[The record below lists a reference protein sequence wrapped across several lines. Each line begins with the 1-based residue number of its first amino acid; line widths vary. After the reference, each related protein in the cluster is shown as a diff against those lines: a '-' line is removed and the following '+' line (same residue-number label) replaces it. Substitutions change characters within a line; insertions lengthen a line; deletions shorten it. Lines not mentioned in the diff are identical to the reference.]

1 MLFAIG
7 NPLFDRTDD
16 ITGFADSDADLALF
30 VANDN
35 DGPEAHLLTALD
47 GLGNPADLNHAFL
60 PLGVTLVATAAAT
73 VSTTTAITA
82 AATTA
87 ATAFALALALPFSS
101 GWNIGGAW
109 DVLAGSLVSCLS
121 HGCSGSELQ
130 ARFPG
135 SVGQGLDPTVVQVA
149 SAVEDHL
156 LDAFGDGA
164 LSDEFADRH
173 GGVAVGTV

>member
-1 MLFAIG
+1 MLLAIG
-7 NPLFDRTDD
+7 DALFDRADH
-16 ITGFADSDADLALF
+16 ITGFADTDADLPFL
-30 VANDN
+30 VADN
-35 DGPEAHLLTALD
+35 DDGAEAHLLAALH
-47 GLGNPADLNHAFL
+47 GLGDATDLDHAFL
-60 PLGVTLVATAAAT
+60 PFRIAFLVATAATA
-73 VSTTTAITA
+73 VTTPA
-82 AATTA
+82 AVAASATT
-87 ATAFALALALPFSS
+87 TAFALALPLPFSS
-101 GWNIGGAW
+101 GWYISGAGN
-109 DVLAGSLVSCLS
+109 VLALGLVGCFS